1 MKDLTFMKHVM
12 LYKFSWLIYKINTSL
27 LDLKICEALVFLCSL
42 DVVVKLSVGIM
53 NLMMM
58 HGFTMLFLHEL

>member
-1 MKDLTFMKHVM
+1 MKDLTFMKHDM
-12 LYKFSWLIYKINTSL
+12 LYKFSWFKINTSL

>member
-1 MKDLTFMKHVM
+1 MKDLIFMKYVM
-12 LYKFSWLIYKINTSL
+12 LYKFFWLIYKINIFL
-27 LDLKICEALVFLCSL
+27 LDLKICEVLVFFCFL

-58 HGFTMLFLHEL
+58 YGFIMLFLYEL

>member
-1 MKDLTFMKHVM
+1 MKDLTFMKHM

-27 LDLKICEALVFLCSL
+27 LDLKICEALVFLCFL